1 MVNIGTCV
9 RVAQEVR
16 GISSKK
22 MAADLKT
29 TKQQVWRWR
38 NADDMKLSRIETL
51 AEYFNMS
58 LYHFLTIEDAKREAL
73 QKITEGMQNEKT
85 KMD

>member
-1 MVNIGTCV
+1 MNIGRCV

-22 MAADLKT
+22 MAADFKT

-38 NADDMKLSRIETL
+38 NADDMKLSRIEIL
-51 AEYFNMS
+51 AEYFDMS
-58 LYHFLTIEDAKREAL
+58 LYQFLTIGDA
-73 QKITEGMQNEKT
+73 G
-85 KMD
+85 